1 MIEQFL
7 TKPFFSVI
15 TPQHNS
21 AEFMRKG
28 LDSVANQD
36 FRDFELII
44 ICDACDDNTSDIA
57 ASYMNLVPEI
67 KVIETKYGRAG
78 MARNCGINVARG
90 KWILFMDDDDWYLP
104 DAFQIIAEELGRQKD
119 IDILAYGFEWK
130 GMKTAYQSQRRIYP
144 AIWNKAWRREFIG
157 DERFPEWIHSD
168 DLGFARKMHPLARFG
183 FLNMALY
190 YYNFMRKGSVS
201 DRIRNGEYDNSVLPE
216 DVRDAAD
223 GYENWLKS
231 KEF

>member
-1 MIEQFL
+1 MTGPL
-7 TKPFFSVI
+7 FSVI

-28 LDSVANQD
+28 LNSIRGQGFKDY
-36 FRDFELII
+36 ELIV
-44 ICDACDDNTSDIA
+44 ICDSCTDNTAEIA
-57 ASYMNLVPEI
+57 VGYADMI
-67 KVIETKYGRAG
+67 IMTDYGRAG
-78 MARNCGINVARG
+78 MARNAGLDHATG
-90 KWILFMDDDDWYLP
+90 EWILFMDDDDWYLP
-104 DAFQIIAEELGRQKD
+104 DAFQIIADELERQKD

-130 GMKTAYQSQRRIYP
+130 GMKTAYQRRDRIYP

-157 DERFPEWIHSD
+157 EERFPDWIHTD
-168 DLGFARKMHPLARFG
+168 DLGFARKMHPRARFG

-201 DRIRNGEYDNSVLPE
+201 DRIREGEYDNNQLPVE
-216 DVRDAAD
+216 VRTAAE

>member
-1 MIEQFL
+1 MNR
-7 TKPFFSVI
+7 PFFSIIV
-15 TPQHNS
+15 PEHNA
-21 AEFMRKG
+21 AEYMRRG
-28 LDSVANQD
+28 MDSVADQG
-36 FRDFELII
+36 FRDYELIVV
-44 ICDACDDNTSDIA
+44 CDACDDNTEEIA
-57 ASYMNLVPEI
+57 WSYAVRVPEI
-67 KVIETKYGRAG
+67 TVLETEYGRAG
-78 MARNCGINVARG
+78 MARNMGLDLARG
-90 KWILFMDDDDWYLP
+90 EWILFMDDDDWYLP

-119 IDILAYGFEWK
+119 IDILAYGYEWK

-157 DERFPEWIHSD
+157 DERFPEWIHTD
-168 DLGFARKMHPLARFG
+168 DLGFARKMHPRARFG

-201 DRIRNGEYDNSVLPE
+201 DRIRNGEYDNNVLPE
-216 DVRDAAD
+216 DVRDAVE